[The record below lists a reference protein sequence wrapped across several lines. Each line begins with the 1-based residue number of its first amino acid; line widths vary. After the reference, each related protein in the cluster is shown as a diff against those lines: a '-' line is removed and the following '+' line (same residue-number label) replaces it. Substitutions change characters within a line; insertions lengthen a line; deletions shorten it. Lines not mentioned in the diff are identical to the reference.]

1 MTNVVRL
8 RPPKHREYDPRRLD
22 NVIADPRYI
31 FSRPSGRRRAS
42 LLARLAAVLRRAFSK
57 LLASR

>member
-8 RPPKHREYDPRRLD
+8 RPPKHREYDPLD